1 MFVNRIMSNKKV
13 ILTILFL
20 FISTLLFS
28 HQRANIIEDFERGSV
43 TLQSYPGQDIDPDD
57 WCIDST
63 ITYNDSQYSLKL
75 FGNTWKVE
83 QIAPIQLDT
92 NSIWSVSAYMETKG
106 EIHGFGIL
114 DSANVLMY
122 SLDGSEEL
130 DIEEF
135 ITVYQGAFPEQ
146 EWDTYLLPVADD
158 WFAWFEYY
166 PTITALLF
174 INDLDTN
181 PTGVVYFDDIL
192 DVTEDLPKIPEVEIW
207 SSQGKEYI
215 NTFGKRNLDVQFY
228 SDVYD
233 PDSDTLYYYWN
244 FGDGDSSSVE
254 NPVHTY
260 IIYDDHPY
268 NVFLEVTDNTGMIG
282 RANCQIVPESGN
294 SSFPITMNFVGDILL
309 ARGYE
314 NSGGI
319 IQTYGVEAIFQPTL
333 HLLGN
338 AADVTVANLECPL
351 TDQGTHHPSKPIYFR
366 GDPDNVEGLVYAGI
380 DIVTLANNH
389 ILDYMLGGM
398 QQTQDVLNQNGIL
411 SSGAGADSYE
421 AYTPILY
428 TQNGVTF
435 AFLASSD
442 RTGQYNNYQ
451 PYLNAGFNK
460 PGFAYL
466 TPYYLTQQID
476 DVEDVSD
483 YQIMEMHA
491 GSEYSLAPGGY
502 YDKSEELNL
511 YQDEGYNPKAD
522 IPHMWDRAL
531 RQHAIDSGADLVIC
545 HHPHIIQGFEVYNNK
560 LIAHS
565 LGNFVFDLTYP
576 ETMPTMILNAKIN
589 EAGFYEYRVTPAFI
603 DDWIPQ
609 PALGEFGLHLLDYL
623 AFRSKELDTY
633 MYVDRDSV
641 YGKIILDTLSMEVN
655 EEVITENVSIEPI
668 DDMYRSSPQKIEHRG
683 NISEMSSISPPTNW
697 EYRVGRDLVWFGNM
711 EDEGCTMWELTEPE
725 EFYDNTTSYEGER
738 SIGHIWDENNY
749 YNLSTKLEGRI
760 RRYSDSTSYSLSG
773 YIKTQDAQA
782 VTIQIRYYQYRWYAT
797 MLGSEYISDWISGDT
812 DWTYYHKELT
822 VPAQTNYFD
831 ILLISETPD
840 MGTSYAWFDNVGLIE
855 WNDWKFQT
863 SDPIILNPNDFYFY
877 QVRTDEQYASATVK
891 YIETAYGPMPQVG
904 IDDEPE
910 CHPTISH
917 VINYPNPF
925 YSSTQISFSSKENI
939 KDVIVKIYNIK
950 GQLVRVLSP
959 ATSLPSR
966 SISVTWDTKGSFGKN
981 AVNGIYFYTISSG
994 NNVLDTQK
1002 CVLLR

>member
-1 MFVNRIMSNKKV
+1 MSYKKF
-13 ILTILFL
+13 ILAILFL

-28 HQRANIIEDFERGSV
+28 LQRANIIEDFERGSV
-43 TLQSYPGQDIDPDD
+43 TLQSYPGQDFDPDD

-63 ITYNDSQYSLKL
+63 ITHNVSQYSLKL

-83 QIAPIQLDT
+83 QITPIQLDT
-92 NSIWSVSAYMETKG
+92 NAVWSVSMYMQTKG
-106 EIHGFGIL
+106 EIHGFGII

-146 EWDTYLLPVADD
+146 EWDTFLLPVADD

-166 PTITALLF
+166 PKITGLLF
-174 INDLDTN
+174 INDIDTD

-192 DVTEDLPKIPEVEIW
+192 DVTGDLPVIPEVEIS
-207 SSQGKEYI
+207 SSQGREYSDK
-215 NTFGKRNLDVQFY
+215 FGNRNMDVQFY

-233 PDSDTLYYYWN
+233 PDSDTLFYYWN

-254 NPVHTY
+254 NPTHTY

-282 RANCQIVPESGN
+282 RANCEIVPEPGS

-319 IQTYGVEAIFQPTL
+319 IQTYGVEAIFEPTID
-333 HLLGN
+333 LLGN
-338 AADVTVANLECPL
+338 AADVTIANLECPL
-351 TDQGTHHPSKPIYFR
+351 TNQGTHHPTKPIYFR
-366 GDPDNVEGLVYAGI
+366 GDPDNVDGLVYAGI

-389 ILDYMLGGM
+389 ILDYMLTGM
-398 QQTQDVLNQNGIL
+398 QQTQDVLGQNGIL

-466 TPYYLTQQID
+466 TPYYLTEQIA
-476 DVEDVSD
+476 DVEDVAD
-483 YQIMEMHA
+483 YLIMEMHA
-491 GSEYSLAPGGY
+491 GSEYSLAPGSE
-502 YDKSEELNL
+502 YDKSEELNP

-531 RQHAIDSGADLVIC
+531 RHHAIDSGADLVIC
-545 HHPHIIQGFEVYNNK
+545 HHPHIIQGFEVYDQK

-565 LGNFVFDLTYP
+565 LGNFIFDLTYP

-589 EAGFYEYRVTPAFI
+589 ETGFFEYTVTPAYI

-609 PALGEFGLHLLDYL
+609 PALGGMGLHLLDYL

-633 MYVDRDSV
+633 MYVDREEV
-641 YGKIILDTLSMEVN
+641 IGKIVLDTLSMEIN
-655 EEVITENVSIEPI
+655 TEVVFEDIE
-668 DDMYRSSPQKIEHRG
+668 IEHIG
-683 NISEMSSISPPTNW
+683 NNYISKPQELAHHANISEISSITPQSNW

-711 EDEGCTMWELTEPE
+711 EDEGCTMWELIEPE
-725 EFYDNTTSYEGER
+725 EFYDNTTSYEDQR
-738 SIGHIWDENNY
+738 SIGHVWDEDNY
-749 YNLSTKLEGRI
+749 YDLSTKLEGRI

-773 YIKTQDAQA
+773 YIKTKDAQG
-782 VTIQIRYYQYRWYAT
+782 VTIQIRYYESRWYPT
-797 MLGSEYISDWISGDT
+797 MLGSEYISEKITSDT

-822 VPAQTNYFD
+822 VPSQTNYFD
-831 ILLISETPD
+831 ILLISETPNS
-840 MGTSYAWFDNVGLIE
+840 GISYAWFDNVGLIE
-855 WNDWKFQT
+855 WNDWEFQSSNPT
-863 SDPIILNPNDFYFY
+863 ITNPNDYYFY
-877 QVRTDEQYASATVK
+877 QVRTDEPLVNAAVK
-891 YIETAYGPMPQVG
+891 YMETAYGPIPQVG
-904 IDDEPE
+904 IDDESDQNQV
-910 CHPTISH
+910 ISQ
-917 VINYPNPF
+917 VVNFPNPF
-925 YSSTQISFSSKENI
+925 DNSTKISFTLKENI
-939 KDVIVKIYNIK
+939 EDVAVKIYNIK
-950 GQLVRVLSP
+950 GQLIRELYPANSSP
-959 ATSLPSR
+959 SH
-966 SISVTWDTKGSFGKN
+966 SISVTWDAKDSFGKN
-981 AVNGIYFYTISSG
+981 AANGIYFYTISSG

-1002 CVLLR
+1002 CLLLR